1 MLKRSLN
8 ATALVGATTFTV
20 VLVTG
25 TPTPT
30 VPEQTAFLLDAGYT
44 GATHV
49 ATCPVRFDPSCVAVA
64 NDAGIPVHAYERLR
78 FPVAIIN
85 LADGGRDVQLPP
97 MNLGIVQEC
106 FRVVDWSD
114 CALATAAS
122 APAIAGLI
130 GQQLPFSLAGAVRK
144 CVRPK
149 FDAGLTCLHLDGG
162 STGDR
167 NVFARTDATD
177 PNNCESVEC
186 AVYLGSDPETE
197 L

>member
-1 MLKRSLN
+1 MIRRELIAIALFGPIV
-8 ATALVGATTFTV
+8 ATVY
-20 VLVTG
+20 LVTG

-30 VPEQTAFLLDAGYT
+30 VSEQIAFLVDAGYT

-49 ATCPVRFDPSCVAVA
+49 ATCPVRFAPDCVAAA

-85 LADGGRDVQLPP
+85 LPDAGKDVQLPP

-106 FRVVDWSD
+106 FRVVDWAD
-114 CALATAAS
+114 CTLATAAS

-130 GQQLPFSLAGAVRK
+130 GQQLPFSLVGAVRK

-149 FDAGLTCLHLDGG
+149 FDAGLDCLHLDGG

-167 NVFARTDATD
+167 NVFQRTDAVD
-177 PNNCESVEC
+177 PARCESVEC
-186 AVYLGSDPETE
+186 SIYLGDSPDD